1 MSKLVVLRLA
11 EGSLIAGFF
20 ASLSLIN
27 SEGYPVV
34 EIAGKLPGFPE
45 LYERYERWES
55 AYASLDFSWRS
66 LRRKPQKSTS
76 IIHVDKF
83 RELSDSLYAALN
95 DWLNSPEFR
104 DIKEEFLSQL
114 NRSEEIRVLIRTDD
128 IQIQRLPWHLWDV
141 FEYYPKAE
149 IAFGSSTYTKIDC
162 PRSPKLKSKAR
173 ILAVLGN
180 SHGIDIQKDR
190 EFLENLPDT
199 EIHFLAE
206 PSRRELDRA
215 LWDEEGWDILFFAG
229 HSYSQTDDK
238 TGYLS
243 INPKQNLAVNDL
255 RNALKASIDRGLQI
269 AIFNSCDGLRLA
281 HNLADLHIPQVICMR
296 EAVPD
301 LVAQEFLL
309 QFLRSFSNG
318 KSLYISVRE
327 SREKLQG
334 LENDFP
340 CASWLP
346 VIFQN
351 LGESPPTWQELCP
364 MSLLTQQQAQNEDAI
379 LSTKRVEAWNKWR
392 ETNFELVPNLKE
404 VDLGRVDLTG
414 ANLSRINLSGA
425 NLTGANLSGANL
437 SEANLTGAKLTA
449 VQALNT
455 NFEKALLTG
464 ACIEDCN
471 INHQTKLDGVI
482 CSYVY
487 MRESQQER
495 CPSSG
500 NFAPGD
506 FTLLAQQLVKT
517 RELVFRNRLDG
528 KAFAQFFQKVKV
540 ENEGEPLEIQSIESK
555 GDGFLIKVVVSS
567 DAHKSK
573 IYSEFIKGYKLAK
586 ETLEA
591 QYKVILDDKDKQI
604 DRLLLVSRE
613 HQDRLVEVSNLTR
626 ETITN
631 NISHA
636 TISNFVSGS
645 IQDSQFGD
653 NQYNYAS
660 EQKTTLAEAA
670 AEIQQLLE
678 QLEQSYPT
686 NTTAGKMAV
695 ASKAIQQIENNPMLK
710 ARILSALK
718 AVDISTFG
726 TLLLHP
732 AASFIISALGDWQ
745 ADK

>member
-1 MSKLVVLRLA
+1 MSKLVIFKFGEGSFAQGFPVTLQIGEEGQPSAIEVRGRFPVAPEIPLLYQQWQNLYYRLGGMRIEVPPVQVTNVSTVTECDQAAQKLR
-11 EGSLIAGFF
+11 GSLIHWWSQ
-20 ASLSLIN
+20 AS
-27 SEGYPVV
+27 V
-34 EIAGKLPGFPE
+34 
-45 LYERYERWES
+45 R
-55 AYASLDFSWRS
+55 D
-66 LRRKPQKSTS
+66 LREQVQEEVQRHETARVIVQTQDLLLRK
-76 IIHVDKF
+76 
-83 RELSDSLYAALN
+83 
-95 DWLNSPEFR
+95 
-104 DIKEEFLSQL
+104 
-114 NRSEEIRVLIRTDD
+114 
-128 IQIQRLPWHLWDV
+128 LPWHLWTL
-141 FEYYPKAE
+141 FERRPGAE
-149 IAFGSSTYTKIDC
+149 MALCADYAPAS
-162 PRSPKLKSKAR
+162 PPLRSPVK

-180 SHGIDIQKDR
+180 SEGIEVQ
-190 EFLENLPDT
+190 
-199 EIHFLAE
+199 A
-206 PSRRELDRA
+206 DRA
-215 LWDEEGWDILFFAG
+215 VLEQLPGAKMTLLEKPRRQQLSEQLWSQPWDILFFAG
-229 HSYSQTDDK
+229 NSSSEEHGQIQINQLES
-238 TGYLS
+238 LS
-243 INPKQNLAVNDL
+243 LDQL
-255 RNALKASIDRGLQI
+255 RYALKAAVRNGLKL

-471 INHQTKLDGVI
+471 INPQTKLDGVI

-506 FTLLAQQLVKT
+506 FTLLAHQLVEM
-517 RELVFRNRLDG
+517 RELVFRNRFDG

-573 IYSEFIKGYKLAK
+573 IHSEFIEGYELAK

-591 QYKVILDDKDKQI
+591 KYKAILDDKDKQI
-604 DRLLLVSRE
+604 DRLLLVSQE
-613 HQDRLVEVSNLTR
+613 HKDRLVEV
-626 ETITN
+626 
-631 NISHA
+631 
-636 TISNFVSGS
+636 
-645 IQDSQFGD
+645 
-653 NQYNYAS
+653 
-660 EQKTTLAEAA
+660 
-670 AEIQQLLE
+670 
-678 QLEQSYPT
+678 
-686 NTTAGKMAV
+686 
-695 ASKAIQQIENNPMLK
+695 
-710 ARILSALK
+710 
-718 AVDISTFG
+718 
-726 TLLLHP
+726 
-732 AASFIISALGDWQ
+732 
-745 ADK
+745 